1 MVKHMLEQEEYA
13 FSACPYCGLDVAE
26 HLNESVPLGMGK
38 NKANCALL
46 QSDVIAIIKGRN
58 NDE

>member
-1 MVKHMLEQEEYA
+1 MENEEYA

-26 HLNESVPLGMGK
+26 HLKESVPLGMGK